1 MAKTRHGKNPDPQEE
16 DTQEVIEVSDTTT
29 GGSTAP
35 EDNPGNPAEDYIERL
50 GILGRVWLDNVRHNH
65 IEAYRELLDQLSM
78 LASEA
83 YPLLAEA
90 VGDEVL
96 GCIPD
101 TSGRYLIRDRA
112 YLLQIE
118 KEDCIIQRKNWKK
131 VGQASQKEEVQKA
144 LDEYYEEADTVH
156 KSQNTAMEAIEELG
170 DIVDDHDTLVQIL
183 KHVQNPCIQVTATM
197 EKYAYILCY
206 PRGEEAAVPLSNF
219 IGAMEE
225 LAMRH
230 SVYME
235 KLWQVMQVATTNN
248 ATLTIMNNVSIPPIQ
263 VTVTPR
269 DQVERAEGKP
279 IQELALRHLPD
290 PQTLP
295 PSCTESTRVLAALLR
310 FVLQG
315 QVGGQ
320 QATAAECAAAF
331 QCDANLMVQVTTGK
345 KTKGKGG
352 RGAKRKSSAATGSR
366 SSPRKKAKT
375 TEPKKDDD
383 NEDDD

>member
-1 MAKTRHGKNPDPQEE
+1 MAKTRQGKNPDPQEE
-16 DTQEVIEVSDTTT
+16 DTQEVIEVSDTTA

-35 EDNPGNPAEDYIERL
+35 EDNPGNPAEGYIEQL

-101 TSGRYLIRDRA
+101 TSGRYLIEDRT

-131 VGQASQKEEVQKA
+131 VGQASQKEEVQNA

-156 KSQNTAMEAIEELG
+156 KSQNTAMEAIEQLG

-183 KHVQNPCIQVTATM
+183 KHVQNPCIQVTATV
-197 EKYAYILCY
+197 EKYAYIPCY
-206 PRGEEAAVPLSNF
+206 PRGEDAAVPLSNF
-219 IGAMEE
+219 IGSMEE

-248 ATLTIMNNVSIPPIQ
+248 ATLTVMNNVSIPPIQ

-269 DQVERAEGKP
+269 DRVEGAEGKP

-310 FVLQG
+310 FVLQR

-320 QATAAECAAAF
+320 QATAAECASAF

-352 RGAKRKSSAATGSR
+352 RGAKRKSSTATGSR
-366 SSPRKKAKT
+366 SSPRKKAKA
-375 TEPKKDDD
+375 TEPKK
-383 NEDDD
+383 EDDDEDKD